1 MVHCFCKS
9 CFTSQYLQVSTCLYH
24 SAFTRIQFWYRI

>member
-1 MVHCFCKS
+1 MPMVHCFCKS
-9 CFTSQYLQVSTCLYH
+9 CFCTVSTCLYH